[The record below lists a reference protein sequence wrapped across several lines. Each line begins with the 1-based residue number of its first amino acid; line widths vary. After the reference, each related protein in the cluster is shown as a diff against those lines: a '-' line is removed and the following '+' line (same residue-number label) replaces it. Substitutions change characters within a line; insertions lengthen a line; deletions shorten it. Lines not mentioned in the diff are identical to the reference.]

1 MDRDDVELIAAET
14 PFQGHFRI
22 DRLSLRHKLFGGGMS
37 PTLVREVFER
47 GCAAACLPYDPDR
60 DRVVLLEQFRPGPF
74 AAGDPSPW
82 LIEAV
87 AGIVEP
93 GESNEDVVRREA
105 LEEIGRPVGDLF
117 HVVDL
122 YPTPGGST
130 ETVAVFVGRVD
141 ADGAE
146 GVHGAKEEGE
156 DIRVFSLPFEEAL
169 EWFDRGR
176 ISNAALVVP
185 LLWMARNRDRLRALW
200 RAG

>member
-1 MDRDDVELIAAET
+1 MNRDDVELIAAET
-14 PFQGHFRI
+14 PFQGYFRI

-37 PTLVREVFER
+37 RTLVREIFER
-47 GCAAACLPYDPDR
+47 GHAVACLPYDPNL
-60 DRVVLLEQFRPGPF
+60 DRVVLLEQFRPGPY
-74 AAGDPSPW
+74 AAGDTNPW

-87 AGIVEP
+87 AGIVES

-105 LEEIGRPVGDLF
+105 VEEMGRPVTDLF

-130 ETVAVFVGRVD
+130 ETIAVYVGRVD

-146 GVHGAKEEGE
+146 GVFGHQEEGE
-156 DIRVFSLPFEEAL
+156 DIRVFSLPLDEAL
-169 EWFDRGR
+169 DWFDSGR
-176 ISNAALVVP
+176 IINAGLVVP
-185 LLWMARNRDRLRALW
+185 LLWLARNRNRLRALW